1 MTDSNVASRASE
13 TVVSETP
20 AEYTDPVDL
29 STEVNV
35 VHGVALVTCRIRNRT
50 PVPRGVRVIDR
61 LDGPTLPPRSNG
73 VSAAG
78 WTDSTH
84 ETVVPAGETT
94 AVGYAC
100 PLGGDATVRES
111 VEEPVELDAVGAPAI
126 GQSEEDNTEQLVAH
140 ARRLG
145 DSRPPRDA
153 IPEPECDAG
162 GAGGDGNTGVTA
174 DTGGDIAVDADRTA
188 ADTDRTAASDDSTAA
203 ETGCSAA
210 GDDRTTRDTDS
221 TTKDTDRT
229 TRDTDSTT
237 RDTDSTTR
245 DTDSTTKD
253 TDSTIRDTD
262 RTTRDTDH
270 TTTDTD
276 STTTAQT
283 PLADGICPVPV
294 ETYFD
299 RAAVRIQRAEATTD
313 GSVESV
319 AAAFRQNHHTP
330 VTLEQAVAR
339 DEAALRAIAERAA
352 ELADRAAET
361 EVPVDSLRRLA

>member
-1 MTDSNVASRASE
+1 MTDSNVASRANRASE
-13 TVVSETP
+13 TVVSERS

-100 PLGGDATVRES
+100 PLGEDATVRES
-111 VEEPVELDAVGAPAI
+111 IEEPVELDAVGAPAI
-126 GQSEEDNTEQLVAH
+126 GRSDGDDTEQLVAH

-145 DSRPPRDA
+145 DSRPPSDA
-153 IPEPECDAG
+153 IPDPECDAG
-162 GAGGDGNTGVTA
+162 GASDDGDTGVTA
-174 DTGGDIAVDADRTA
+174 DTGGGTAVNSDRTAAGDDSTA
-188 ADTDRTAASDDSTAA
+188 ADTDRTAARDDST
-203 ETGCSAA
+203 
-210 GDDRTTRDTDS
+210 TT
-221 TTKDTDRT
+221 DTDRT
-229 TRDTDSTT
+229 TTH
-237 RDTDSTTR
+237 
-245 DTDSTTKD
+245 
-253 TDSTIRDTD
+253 TD
-262 RTTRDTDH
+262 RTA
-270 TTTDTD
+270 
-276 STTTAQT
+276 TAQP

-299 RAAVRIQRAEATTD
+299 RATVRIQRAEATTD

-319 AAAFRQNHHTP
+319 AAAFRQSHHTP

-361 EVPVDSLRRLA
+361 EVPVDSLRRLV

>member
-1 MTDSNVASRASE
+1 MTDSNVASRANE

-100 PLGGDATVRES
+100 PLGDDATVRES

-126 GQSEEDNTEQLVAH
+126 GQSDGDDTEQLVAH

-153 IPEPECDAG
+153 IPEPEYDAG
-162 GAGGDGNTGVTA
+162 GAGGDDNAGVTA
-174 DTGGDIAVDADRTA
+174 DTGCSAADTDQTTAHTDSTAAGDDSTATETDRTA
-188 ADTDRTAASDDSTAA
+188 ADTDRTAAH
-203 ETGCSAA
+203 
-210 GDDRTTRDTDS
+210 
-221 TTKDTDRT
+221 TDR
-229 TRDTDSTT
+229 
-237 RDTDSTTR
+237 
-245 DTDSTTKD
+245 
-253 TDSTIRDTD
+253 
-262 RTTRDTDH
+262 
-270 TTTDTD
+270 
-276 STTTAQT
+276 TTTAQT

-319 AAAFRQNHHTP
+319 AAAFRQSHHTP

-361 EVPVDSLRRLA
+361 EVPVDSLRRLV

>member
-100 PLGGDATVRES
+100 PLGDDATVRES

-126 GQSEEDNTEQLVAH
+126 GRSEEDNTEQLVAH

-174 DTGGDIAVDADRTA
+174 DTGGDTAVDADRTT

-210 GDDRTTRDTDS
+210 SDDS

-229 TRDTDSTT
+229 TTDTDS
-237 RDTDSTTR
+237 
-245 DTDSTTKD
+245 
-253 TDSTIRDTD
+253 
-262 RTTRDTDH
+262 

-319 AAAFRQNHHTP
+319 AAAFRQSHHTP

-361 EVPVDSLRRLA
+361 DVPVDSLRRLA